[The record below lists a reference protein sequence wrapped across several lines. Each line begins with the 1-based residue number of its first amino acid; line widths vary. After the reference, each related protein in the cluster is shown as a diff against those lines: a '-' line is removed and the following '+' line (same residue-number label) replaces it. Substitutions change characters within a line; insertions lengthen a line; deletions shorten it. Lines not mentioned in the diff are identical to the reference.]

1 MEYEYCLLGYQ
12 NKCTTEWGLLSF
24 IHMQSQ
30 SNEHPL
36 HNPSRT
42 WPSLKALQQCGL
54 FYPTTALKEP
64 LFSAELGLSDLH
76 QTFASL
82 RHVMCTSL
90 GAITYDYSFAWQGV
104 KRALKLS
111 LPEQLTDLLTETNLW
126 LPGYDLNHDII
137 SFRLAFCSLCAGR
150 TVLRQWSRLP
160 LEWRWGDANVWC
172 VIYGRWCIHQC
183 LHVFWNSLYKQMGQK
198 EYCIKA
204 QIIFLKCNPLTNK
217 HKRVWYSLPLI
228 QPCAIS
234 NDDALVINSSVSCKP
249 F

>member
-54 FYPTTALKEP
+54 FYPTTALKNP

-76 QTFASL
+76 QAFASP
-82 RHVMCTSL
+82 RHVMCTSS
-90 GAITYDYSFAWQGV
+90 GAITYDYSFAWQRV
-104 KRALKLS
+104 KRALKMS

-126 LPGYDLNHDII
+126 LPGSDLNHDVI
-137 SFRLAFCSLCAGR
+137 SRRLALCSLRAGR
-150 TVLRQWSRLP
+150 MVLRQRSHL
-160 LEWRWGDANVWC
+160 LCEWRWGDSIVWC
-172 VIYGRWCIHQC
+172 VVFCRWCITFSIHQC
-183 LHVFWNSLYKQMGQK
+183 V
-198 EYCIKA
+198 
-204 QIIFLKCNPLTNK
+204 
-217 HKRVWYSLPLI
+217 
-228 QPCAIS
+228 
-234 NDDALVINSSVSCKP
+234 
-249 F
+249 